1 MPIPTYDKLLQP
13 VLAMAVREPITRH
26 TASAGVIRQFGLTPE
41 EAGLRLASGQT
52 TILNRTGWAMSA
64 LFKGELIEKIAPKTY
79 RATEKGRAFLA
90 AHPEEI
96 TNADLKA
103 MPGYREA
110 WEKAGARRRE
120 QRDSSRNESGN
131 NGSDAQPED
140 PTSTPDEIIEREI
153 DRLRAALRKRLLKA
167 VLDQT
172 PEFFE
177 QLVLDI
183 LVKMGYGGSREAM
196 AAHLGRTG
204 DEGLDGC
211 INQDALGLDRIM
223 VQAKRYSED
232 NIVGRPAVQGFVGS
246 LAGQGVGKGVFITT
260 SDFTK
265 EAREFAQRG
274 LATKVVLV
282 NGGMLLDLM
291 IEHGVG
297 VHVVRT
303 HGIYDLDQN
312 YFEADE

>member
-1 MPIPTYDKLLQP
+1 MPIPTFDKLLRP
-13 VLAMAVREPITRH
+13 VLALAVREPITRH
-26 TASAGVIRQFGLTPE
+26 TANAEMIRQFKLTPE
-41 EAGLRLASGQT
+41 AVEHRLASGQP
-52 TILNRTGWAMSA
+52 TILNRTGWAMTFLTKA
-64 LFKGELIEKIAPKTY
+64 GLIEKTAPKTY
-79 RATEKGRAFLA
+79 QASEKGRAFLD
-90 AHPEEI
+90 AHPEAI
-96 TNADLKA
+96 TNADLNA
-103 MPGYREA
+103 IPGYKEA
-110 WEKAGARRRE
+110 WETASARRRE
-120 QRDSSRNESGN
+120 RASARNGADGGENDG
-131 NGSDAQPED
+131 GRPED
-140 PTSTPDEIIEREI
+140 PVSTPDEIIEHEI

-204 DEGLDGC
+204 DEGIDGC

-223 VQAKRYSED
+223 VQAKRYRED

-260 SDFTK
+260 SDFSA
-265 EAREFAQRG
+265 EAREFARRG

-282 NGGMLLDLM
+282 DGEKLLDLM
-291 IEHGVG
+291 IEHGIG
-297 VHVVRT
+297 VHAVRT
-303 HGIYDLDQN
+303 HRIYDLDQN

>member
-1 MPIPTYDKLLQP
+1 MPVPTFDKLLRP
-13 VLAMAVREPITRH
+13 VLASAVREPITRH
-26 TASAGVIRQFGLTPE
+26 TACAGMIRQFRLAPE
-41 EAGLRLASGQT
+41 EAEQRLASGQT

-64 LFKGELIEKIAPKTY
+64 LLKGELIEKIAPKTY
-79 RATEKGRAFLA
+79 QATEKGRAFLD
-90 AHPEEI
+90 AHPEVI

-103 MPGYREA
+103 MPGYIEA
-110 WEKAGARRRE
+110 WDSASARRRE
-120 QRDSSRNESGN
+120 RRDSIRNGAGDNEGDN
-131 NGSDAQPED
+131 QPED
-140 PTSTPDEIIEREI
+140 STSTPDEIIEREI
-153 DRLRAALRKRLLKA
+153 DTLRAALRKRLLKA

-204 DEGLDGC
+204 DEGIDGC

-223 VQAKRYSED
+223 VQAKRYREN

-260 SDFTK
+260 SDFST
-265 EAREFAQRG
+265 EAREFARRG
-274 LATKVVLV
+274 LSTKVVLV
-282 NGGMLLDLM
+282 DGELLLDLM
-291 IEHGVG
+291 IEHGIG

-303 HGIYDLDQN
+303 HKIYDLDQN